1 MTANPVLPG
10 PVPPGIA
17 EIEAAAARLSGLAV
31 ETPLLE
37 SPALNERF
45 GARLLFKPEV
55 LQRTGSFKFR
65 GAYNKISTLL
75 PEERSRGV
83 VAFSSGNHAQG
94 VAASAAMF
102 GIKAVIVMPSDA
114 PAMKVGNVRR
124 MGAEVVLYDRFRED
138 RAVIAQPYVDKGMA
152 LVPPYDDP
160 AIIAGQGTIGLE
172 LVAQAEKLG
181 ARLDAVV
188 IPCGGGGLTGGI
200 SVAVKHASPATQ
212 VWAAEPEYFDD
223 TRRSLAGGVRVVN
236 EPGHTSIC
244 DALLTPEP
252 GAITFEINRK
262 TLAGSIAVSQK
273 AVASA
278 MRDAMAYLKLVVE
291 PGGSV
296 ALAALSSGEIDIKGK
311 TIAVVLSGGNVDFG
325 LYADIMAGRP
335 PYD

>member
-1 MTANPVLPG
+1 MSTVA
-10 PVPPGIA
+10 PPGIA
-17 EIEAAAARLSGLAV
+17 DICAAAARLSGLAV
-31 ETPLLE
+31 ETPLIE
-37 SPALNERF
+37 SQALNERF

-65 GAYNKISTLL
+65 GAYNKISTLSQ
-75 PEERSRGV
+75 EDRRHGV

-102 GIKAVIVMPSDA
+102 GIEAVIVMPSDA
-114 PAMKVGNVRR
+114 PAMKIANVRR
-124 MGAEVVLYDRFRED
+124 MGAEVVLYDRFSED
-138 RAVIAQPYVDKGMA
+138 RAAIAKAYVDKGMA

-181 ARLDAVV
+181 AHLDAVV
-188 IPCGGGGLTGGI
+188 IPCGGGGLSSGI
-200 SVAVKHASPATQ
+200 SVAVKDGSPTTAI
-212 VWAAEPEYFDD
+212 WAAEPEHFDD
-223 TRRSLAGGVRVVN
+223 TRRSLAGGVRVAN

-252 GAITFEINRK
+252 GEITFEINRHN
-262 TLAGSIAVSQK
+262 LAGSVAVSQT
-273 AVASA
+273 AVAAA

-291 PGGSV
+291 PGGCV

-311 TIAVVLSGGNVDFG
+311 TVAVVLSGGNVDYG
-325 LYADIMAGRP
+325 LYADIIAGKP
-335 PYD
+335 PYE